1 MVANPHL
8 KFPQNHHQPLPWDE
22 KRGLT
27 EIPEPVW
34 TLELGQLSKSSPSGE
49 TVGRW
54 LTALSLRLLM
64 CKGVYGSTAFLI
76 V

>member
-8 KFPQNHHQPLPWDE
+8 KCPQNHHQPLPWDE

-27 EIPEPVW
+27 VKFQSQLW

-54 LTALSLRLLM
+54 PHCSKPEIAH
-64 CKGVYGSTAFLI
+64 V
-76 V
+76 